1 MGEIGA
7 TKIAGGAL
15 APIKSNYDGTEPE
28 SSNEDMLKIARDFY
42 EQDVQEEGERSV
54 KPIKSGANLACIL
67 SLLDPI

>member
-28 SSNEDMLKIARDFY
+28 SSNKVRLKN
-42 EQDVQEEGERSV
+42 EQDSYEDFFRIRGRTGQGVVGTWQQNNRV
-54 KPIKSGANLACIL
+54 
-67 SLLDPI
+67 